1 MDLRLETEQLLFLAL
16 ITILTSTLILLNLR
30 SKSTNKDR
38 NPLPPGPRKLPLIG
52 NLHHLATSSLP
63 HRRLN
68 ELAKQYGPLMHLQL
82 GEIPTVVISSPE
94 VAKQFMK
101 THDLNFC
108 TRPLSPASAIIFYG
122 GRDIGFAPYGDY
134 WKHMRKICAVDLLS
148 AKRVRSFVP
157 VIEEEIDNLRRLI
170 FRSDGQVVNMS
181 RMVKSLGNS
190 FTCRAAFGMSREQED
205 CFLPIIEQMVKEL
218 GGFSVVDLFPSS
230 KLLRCVTGTETRLQ
244 KLHEDTDSILES
256 LIADHLARRRSAA
269 VLGFPFSNVEIKAV
283 LTDIILAGSDTWTVL
298 VEWALSEL
306 IKNPS
311 VMNKAQEEVR
321 QAFDEKGKIEES
333 KLGEL
338 HYLQLVIKETF
349 RLHPPG
355 PLAVPREARETVMID
370 GYRVPAKTRRFINSP
385 VDFKGRNFEL
395 IPFGAGRRICPGMLY
410 AVTVINFVLANLLYH
425 FDWNLPHGMKPEDV
439 DLTERFGFEVRLK
452 NDLVLIPKPYHVES
466 KTM

>member
-134 WKHMRKICAVDLLS
+134 W
-148 AKRVRSFVP
+148 
-157 VIEEEIDNLRRLI
+157 
-170 FRSDGQVVNMS
+170 
-181 RMVKSLGNS
+181 
-190 FTCRAAFGMSREQED
+190 
-205 CFLPIIEQMVKEL
+205 
-218 GGFSVVDLFPSS
+218 
-230 KLLRCVTGTETRLQ
+230 ETRLQ

-256 LIADHLARRRSAA
+256 LIADHLARRRSAAVEEEEEDLVDVLLNIGEKNPAA

-370 GYRVPAKTRRFINSP
+370 GYRVPAKTRVIVNLWAIGRYPNHWTEPDKFDPERFINSP

>member
-1 MDLRLETEQLLFLAL
+1 
-16 ITILTSTLILLNLR
+16 
-30 SKSTNKDR
+30 
-38 NPLPPGPRKLPLIG
+38 
-52 NLHHLATSSLP
+52 
-63 HRRLN
+63 
-68 ELAKQYGPLMHLQL
+68 MHLQL

-94 VAKQFMK
+94 VAK
-101 THDLNFC
+101 H
-108 TRPLSPASAIIFYG
+108 SAIIFYG

-205 CFLPIIEQMVKEL
+205 CFLPIIEQM
-218 GGFSVVDLFPSS
+218 S

-256 LIADHLARRRSAA
+256 LIADHLARRRSAAVEEEEEDLVDVLLNIGEKNPAA

-370 GYRVPAKTRRFINSP
+370 GYRVPAKTRVIVNLWAIGRYPNHWTEPDKFDPERFINSP

>member
-190 FTCRAAFGMSREQED
+190 FTCRAAFG
-205 CFLPIIEQMVKEL
+205 
-218 GGFSVVDLFPSS
+218 
-230 KLLRCVTGTETRLQ
+230 
-244 KLHEDTDSILES
+244 HEDTDSILES

-269 VLGFPFSNVEIKAV
+269 VEEEEEDLVDVLLNIGENNVEIKAV
-283 LTDIILAGSDTWTVL
+283 LTVRMNILQDIILAGSDTWTVL

-370 GYRVPAKTRRFINSP
+370 GYRVPAKTRVIVNLWAIGRYPNHWTEPDKFDPERFINSP

>member
-190 FTCRAAFGMSREQED
+190 FTCRAAFGMKEEED
-205 CFLPIIEQMVKEL
+205 L
-218 GGFSVVDLFPSS
+218 VDV
-230 KLLRCVTGTETRLQ
+230 LLNIGE
-244 KLHEDTDSILES
+244 KNP
-256 LIADHLARRRSAA
+256 AA

-338 HYLQLVIKETF
+338 HYLQLVIKET
-349 RLHPPG
+349 
-355 PLAVPREARETVMID
+355 AVPREARETVMID
-370 GYRVPAKTRRFINSP
+370 GYRVPAKTRVIVNLWAIGRYPNHWTEPDKFDPERFINSP

>member
-1 MDLRLETEQLLFLAL
+1 
-16 ITILTSTLILLNLR
+16 
-30 SKSTNKDR
+30 
-38 NPLPPGPRKLPLIG
+38 
-52 NLHHLATSSLP
+52 
-63 HRRLN
+63 
-68 ELAKQYGPLMHLQL
+68 MHLQL

-190 FTCRAAFGMSREQED
+190 FTCRAAFGMKEEED
-205 CFLPIIEQMVKEL
+205 L
-218 GGFSVVDLFPSS
+218 VDV
-230 KLLRCVTGTETRLQ
+230 LLNIGE
-244 KLHEDTDSILES
+244 KNP
-256 LIADHLARRRSAA
+256 AA

-338 HYLQLVIKETF
+338 HYLQLVIKET
-349 RLHPPG
+349 
-355 PLAVPREARETVMID
+355 AVPREARETVMID
-370 GYRVPAKTRRFINSP
+370 GYRVPAKTRVIVNLWAIGRYPNHWTEPDKFDPERFINSP